1 MQLKPAM
8 AQEEQLPQS
17 KELFKE
23 KAAAPR
29 PLTQIVPQLSK
40 YGGFEFIKTI
50 VDGTENMDSTKKARK
65 AMFLEE
71 EDNKADRKKLKKRL
85 QAVAD
90 LLSAHD
96 NIADMVADAEQ
107 KASSAG
113 ETLKSNLLNCLSQ
126 TEELERSYRSLALFF
141 ENTAEEKVKNLTL
154 FDAGNDMTT
163 DIDGFSNPTGIF
175 EQLAKELRDNYD
187 RFDLTNNYSL
197 VVIPGWLKKN
207 IIVDKWAELA
217 YQNKAMLLTDYR
229 HLDSAEDVEAAFDKD
244 KLTGSDAYKSHVMM
258 PANWVVGREANTD
271 IGEEDHL
278 FVPPSMALAGLLW
291 GGSIAQPAAGLAHGK
306 LKMASGTK
314 FTMRKNEVAQLE
326 NRGLI
331 PLIYEWGRVVPQS
344 AKTLFDGDNVG
355 LQTYSVVRVF
365 DWIGKIMQDFLN
377 RRTFENIDNKMLEDI
392 KKQISKFLAEIRGPG
407 KIIEDYRNLEV
418 KRHPEKPTHVIVN
431 MDLKPFFPAKVFA
444 INMTGTKGDWDS
456 ELKP

>member
-1 MQLKPAM
+1 M

-17 KELFKE
+17 KELLKE
-23 KAAAPR
+23 KTAAR
-29 PLTQIVPQLSK
+29 PLTQTVQDLTK

-50 VDGTENMDSTKKARK
+50 IEGTENMDPTKKARK

-71 EDNKADRKKLKKRL
+71 DDNKADRKKLKNRL
-85 QAVAD
+85 LAVAD
-90 LLSAHD
+90 LLTAHD
-96 NIADMVADAEQ
+96 NIADMVAEAEQ
-107 KASSAG
+107 KATSASD
-113 ETLKSNLLNCLSQ
+113 TLKANLRNCLNQ

-141 ENTAEEKVKNLTL
+141 ENTAEEKVKNLRL

-163 DIDGFSNPTGIF
+163 DVDGFSNPTGIF
-175 EQLAKELRDNYD
+175 EQLARELRDNYD

-197 VVIPGWLKKN
+197 VVLPGWLKKN
-207 IIVDKWAELA
+207 TIVDKWAQLVHD
-217 YQNKAMLLTDYR
+217 NKVMMITDYR
-229 HLDSAEDVEAAFDKD
+229 HLDSAEDVEAMFDRD

-258 PANWVVGREANTD
+258 PCNWVVGREANTD
-271 IGEEDHL
+271 VGEEEHL

-291 GGSIAQPAAGLAHGK
+291 GGNIAQPSAGLAHGK
-306 LKMASGTK
+306 LKMASGTR
-314 FTMRKNEVAQLE
+314 FSMRKNEVAQLE
-326 NRGLI
+326 SRGLI

-344 AKTLFDGDNVG
+344 ARTLFDGDNVG

-365 DWIGKIMQDFLN
+365 DWVGKIMQDFLN

-392 KKQISKFLAEIRGPG
+392 KKQVSRFLAEIRGPG

-418 KRHPEKPTHVIVN
+418 KRHPDKPTHIIVN

>member
-1 MQLKPAM
+1 M
-8 AQEEQLPQS
+8 AQEEQMPQS
-17 KELFKE
+17 KELLKE
-23 KAAAPR
+23 KAVAR
-29 PLTQIVPQLSK
+29 PLTQTVQDLTK

-50 VDGTENMDSTKKARK
+50 IEGTENLDPTKKARK

-71 EDNKADRKKLKKRL
+71 DDNKADRKKLKNRL
-85 QAVAD
+85 QSIAD

-96 NIADMVADAEQ
+96 NIGDMVAEAEQ
-107 KASSAG
+107 KATSASD
-113 ETLKSNLLNCLSQ
+113 TLKANLRNCLNE

-141 ENTAEEKVKNLTL
+141 ENTAEEKVKNLRL

-163 DIDGFSNPTGIF
+163 DVDGFSNPTGIF
-175 EQLAKELRDNYD
+175 EQLARELRDNYD
-187 RFDLTNNYSL
+187 KFDLTNNYSL
-197 VVIPGWLKKN
+197 VVLPGWLKKN
-207 IIVDKWAELA
+207 TIVDKWAQLVHE
-217 YQNKAMLLTDYR
+217 NKVMMITDYR
-229 HLDSAEDVEAAFDKD
+229 HLDSAEDVEATFDKD

-258 PANWVVGREANTD
+258 PCNWVVGREANTD
-271 IGEEDHL
+271 VGEEEHL

-291 GGSIAQPAAGLAHGK
+291 GGNIAQPSAGLAHGK
-306 LKMASGTK
+306 LKMASGTR
-314 FTMRKNEVAQLE
+314 FSMRKNEVAQLE
-326 NRGLI
+326 SRGLI

-344 AKTLFDGDNVG
+344 ARTLFDGDNIG

-365 DWIGKIMQDFLN
+365 DWVGKIMQDFLN

-392 KKQISKFLAEIRGPG
+392 KKQVSRFLAEIRGPG

-418 KRHPEKPTHVIVN
+418 KRHPDKPTHIIIN

>member
-1 MQLKPAM
+1 M
-8 AQEEQLPQS
+8 AQEEQIPQT
-17 KELFKE
+17 KELLKE
-23 KAAAPR
+23 KTVAR
-29 PLTQIVPQLSK
+29 PLTQTVQDLTK

-50 VDGTENMDSTKKARK
+50 IEGTDNMDPTKKARK

-71 EDNKADRKKLKKRL
+71 DDNKADRKKLKSRL

-90 LLSAHD
+90 LLTAHD
-96 NIADMVADAEQ
+96 NVADMVAEAEQ
-107 KASSAG
+107 KAASASN
-113 ETLKSNLLNCLSQ
+113 TLKANLRNCLKE

-141 ENTAEEKVKNLTL
+141 ENTAEEKVKNLRL

-163 DIDGFSNPTGIF
+163 DVDGFSNPTGIF
-175 EQLAKELRDNYD
+175 EQLARELRDNYD
-187 RFDLTNNYSL
+187 KFDLTNNYSL
-197 VVIPGWLKKN
+197 VVLPGWLKKN
-207 IIVDKWAELA
+207 TIVDKWAQLVHE
-217 YQNKAMLLTDYR
+217 NKVMMITDYR
-229 HLDSAEDVEAAFDKD
+229 HLDSAEDVEAMFDRD

-258 PANWVVGREANTD
+258 PCNWVVGREANTEV
-271 IGEEDHL
+271 GEDDHL

-291 GGSIAQPAAGLAHGK
+291 GGNIAQPSAGLAHGK
-306 LKMASGTK
+306 LKMASGTR
-314 FTMRKNEVAQLE
+314 FSMRKNEVAQLE
-326 NRGLI
+326 SRGLI

-344 AKTLFDGDNVG
+344 ARTLFDGDNVG

-365 DWIGKIMQDFLN
+365 DWVGKIMQDFLN

-392 KKQISKFLAEIRGPG
+392 KKQVSRFLAEIRGPG

-418 KRHPEKPTHVIVN
+418 KRHPDKPTHIIVN

>member
-1 MQLKPAM
+1 M

-17 KELFKE
+17 KELLKE
-23 KAAAPR
+23 KTAAR
-29 PLTQIVPQLSK
+29 PLTQTVQDLTK

-50 VDGTENMDSTKKARK
+50 IEGTENMDPTKKARK

-71 EDNKADRKKLKKRL
+71 DDNKADRKKLKNRL

-90 LLSAHD
+90 LLTAHD
-96 NIADMVADAEQ
+96 NIADMVAEAEQ
-107 KASSAG
+107 KATSASD
-113 ETLKSNLLNCLSQ
+113 TLKANLRNCLNQ

-141 ENTAEEKVKNLTL
+141 ENTAEEKVKNLRL

-163 DIDGFSNPTGIF
+163 DVDGFSNPTGIF
-175 EQLAKELRDNYD
+175 EQLARELRDNYD

-197 VVIPGWLKKN
+197 VVLPGWLKKN
-207 IIVDKWAELA
+207 TIVDKWAQLVHD
-217 YQNKAMLLTDYR
+217 NKVMMITDYR
-229 HLDSAEDVEAAFDKD
+229 HLDSAEDVEAMFDRD

-258 PANWVVGREANTD
+258 PCNWVVGREANTD
-271 IGEEDHL
+271 VGEEEHL

-291 GGSIAQPAAGLAHGK
+291 GGNIAQPSAGLAHGK
-306 LKMASGTK
+306 LKMASGTR
-314 FTMRKNEVAQLE
+314 FSMRKNEVAQLE
-326 NRGLI
+326 SRGLI

-344 AKTLFDGDNVG
+344 ARTLFDGNNVG

-365 DWIGKIMQDFLN
+365 DWVGKIMQDFLN

-392 KKQISKFLAEIRGPG
+392 KKQVSRFLAEIRGPG

-418 KRHPEKPTHVIVN
+418 KRHPDKPTHIIVN

>member
-1 MQLKPAM
+1 M

-17 KELFKE
+17 KELLKE
-23 KAAAPR
+23 KTAAR
-29 PLTQIVPQLSK
+29 PLTQTVQDLTK

-50 VDGTENMDSTKKARK
+50 IEGTENMDPTKKARK

-71 EDNKADRKKLKKRL
+71 DDNKADRKKLKNRL

-90 LLSAHD
+90 LLTAHD
-96 NIADMVADAEQ
+96 NIADMVAEAEQ
-107 KASSAG
+107 KATSASD
-113 ETLKSNLLNCLSQ
+113 TLKANLRNCLNQ

-141 ENTAEEKVKNLTL
+141 ENTAEEKVKNLRL

-163 DIDGFSNPTGIF
+163 DVDGFSNPTGIF
-175 EQLAKELRDNYD
+175 EQLARELRDNYD

-197 VVIPGWLKKN
+197 VVLPGWLKKN
-207 IIVDKWAELA
+207 TIVDKWAQLVHD
-217 YQNKAMLLTDYR
+217 NKVMMITDYR
-229 HLDSAEDVEAAFDKD
+229 HLDSAEDVEAMFDRD

-258 PANWVVGREANTD
+258 PCNWVVGREANTD
-271 IGEEDHL
+271 VGEEEHL

-291 GGSIAQPAAGLAHGK
+291 GGNIAQPSAGLAHGK
-306 LKMASGTK
+306 LKMASGTR
-314 FTMRKNEVAQLE
+314 FSMRKNEVAQLE
-326 NRGLI
+326 SRGLI

-344 AKTLFDGDNVG
+344 ARTLFDGDNVG

-365 DWIGKIMQDFLN
+365 DWVGKIMQDFLN

-392 KKQISKFLAEIRGPG
+392 KKQVSRFLAEIRGPG

-418 KRHPEKPTHVIVN
+418 KRHPDKPTHIIVN

>member
-1 MQLKPAM
+1 M

-17 KELFKE
+17 KELLKE
-23 KAAAPR
+23 KTAAR
-29 PLTQIVPQLSK
+29 PLTQTVQDLTK

-50 VDGTENMDSTKKARK
+50 IEGTENMDPTKKARK

-71 EDNKADRKKLKKRL
+71 DDNKADRKKLKSRL

-90 LLSAHD
+90 LLTAHD
-96 NIADMVADAEQ
+96 NIADMVAEAEQ
-107 KASSAG
+107 KATSASD
-113 ETLKSNLLNCLSQ
+113 TLKANLRNCLNQ

-141 ENTAEEKVKNLTL
+141 ENTAEEKVKNLRL

-163 DIDGFSNPTGIF
+163 DVDGFSNPTGIF
-175 EQLAKELRDNYD
+175 EQLARELRDNYD

-197 VVIPGWLKKN
+197 VVLPGWLKKN
-207 IIVDKWAELA
+207 TIVDKWAQLVHD
-217 YQNKAMLLTDYR
+217 NKVMMITDYR
-229 HLDSAEDVEAAFDKD
+229 HLDSAEDVEAMFDRD

-258 PANWVVGREANTD
+258 PCNWVVGREANTD
-271 IGEEDHL
+271 VGEEEHL

-291 GGSIAQPAAGLAHGK
+291 GGNIAQPSAGLAHGK
-306 LKMASGTK
+306 LKMASGTR
-314 FTMRKNEVAQLE
+314 FSMRKNEVAQLE
-326 NRGLI
+326 SRGLI

-344 AKTLFDGDNVG
+344 ARTLFDGDNVG

-365 DWIGKIMQDFLN
+365 DWVGKIMQDFLN

-392 KKQISKFLAEIRGPG
+392 KKQVSRFLAEIRGPG

-418 KRHPEKPTHVIVN
+418 KRHPDKPTHIIVN